1 MSGAVPPEDRRY
13 GHEIYKGVHVIGPRT
28 HGRTKGGYSRAY
40 LFEDPENRDKLT
52 LIDTLWD
59 EDANTIVRYLDRI
72 GRSPTQIK
80 QIGITHAH
88 RSHLGGVATLHAL
101 TGAAVRCHAAEAPI
115 VEGRQRAHAVRFW
128 PLWPPTLIPFR
139 IGAKFDIPKHRPC
152 EVDPRY
158 LVHGDRLG
166 PLDVI
171 HTPGH
176 TPGHLVFRYRD
187 TKVFAVGDAVA
198 KWPKFAAGWPGFN
211 LDDCRYRYSLV
222 RLLALDPQVVGPGH
236 GDEIGEDEHEKL
248 VGLVSGRKFK
258 NLKPPPA
265 ARA

>member
-1 MSGAVPPEDRRY
+1 MSVAVPPLDDRY
-13 GHEIYKGVHVIGPRT
+13 GHKIADGAHIIGPRKRAT
-28 HGRTKGGYSRAY
+28 TKGGYSRAY
-40 LFEDPENRDKLT
+40 LFEDGKDLT
-52 LIDTLWD
+52 LVDTGWD
-59 EDANTIVRYLDRI
+59 EDANTIVRYLDSI

-88 RSHLGGVATLHAL
+88 RSHLGGMATLHAL
-101 TGAAVRCHAAEAPI
+101 TGADVRCHAAEAPI
-115 VEGRQRAHAVRFW
+115 VEGRKRAHAVRFW
-128 PLWPPTLIPFR
+128 PLLPLTLIPFR

-198 KWPKFAAGWPGFN
+198 TWPKFAPGWPGFN
-211 LDDCRYRYSLV
+211 LDDCGYRFSLV
-222 RLLALDPQVVGPGH
+222 KLVALDPEVVGPGH
-236 GDEIGEDEHEKL
+236 GDEVPEPVHARLATL
-248 VGLVSGRKFK
+248 VNGRKFR
-258 NLKPPPA
+258 NLKPPPE